1 MNGERGNRAGT
12 EGTEATERTGSRGA
26 KKSSFVQLISAVMW
40 SFFGVRKRRDLEAD
54 AAQLNPLHLIIAGL
68 LGAVL
73 FVVVLLVIVH
83 MVVG

>member
-1 MNGERGNRAGT
+1 MSGEGGGGA
-12 EGTEATERTGSRGA
+12 EKSRT
-26 KKSSFVQLISAVMW
+26 KKGGFLQVVGAVMW

-54 AAQLNPLHLIIAGL
+54 AQLNPLHLIAAGII
-68 LGAVL
+68 GAVL